1 MILFIYFFSLECILP
16 LARLAFD
23 YLKSHIMNIGEL
35 LCFFSLSILFCLA
48 HFHILNC
55 EAADVG

>member
-1 MILFIYFFSLECILP
+1 MIIFSLECNLP

-35 LCFFSLSILFCLA
+35 LYFVFPLHPFLSGSFSYSQL
-48 HFHILNC
+48 
-55 EAADVG
+55 